1 MRFLNSQKPQH
12 QQKASAGG
20 VNGAKAKT
28 RKRQATKPIKRMSAA
43 RMDFYRRLILG
54 GKVGAF
60 VVVFGVVGVWGYH
73 GEWIDKGK
81 HAFGRYSM
89 LLSAKTGLKVKEV
102 LVVGRE
108 NLAEDDLRQAL
119 DIQSNQPIFSFDLYG
134 VKQKIEA
141 LGWVES
147 VQIERRISGEILIH
161 LKERVP
167 AAIWHDGDHYHL
179 VDMQGHII
187 GQQKLSK
194 FRHLKIIN
202 GANARQHIKL
212 LMQILNTVPSL
223 QSHVISAAWV
233 GDRRWNFK
241 LENNIA
247 VRLPEKD
254 PTRAWQKLAA
264 WEQRHHL
271 LQREVEIIDLRF
283 ENQPRIKMTQTGLM
297 LIKKDAKN
305 L

>member
-1 MRFLNSQKPQH
+1 M
-12 QQKASAGG
+12 
-20 VNGAKAKT
+20 
-28 RKRQATKPIKRMSAA
+28 
-43 RMDFYRRLILG
+43 
-54 GKVGAF
+54 
-60 VVVFGVVGVWGYH
+60 
-73 GEWIDKGK
+73 
-81 HAFGRYSM
+81 
-89 LLSAKTGLKVKEV
+89 
-102 LVVGRE
+102 VVGRE
-108 NLAEDDLRQAL
+108 NLAEATCVSPRY
-119 DIQSNQPIFSFDLYG
+119 QSNQPIFSFDLYG

-223 QSHVISAAWV
+223 NPLISAKWV

-247 VRLPEKD
+247 VRLPERS
-254 PTRAWQKLAA
+254 TRAWQKLAA
-264 WEQRHHL
+264 GTTASSVAKGSRN
-271 LQREVEIIDLRF
+271 RF
-283 ENQPRIKMTQTGLM
+283 
-297 LIKKDAKN
+297 AF
-305 L
+305 